1 MADLTS
7 PDAVLRA
14 IQEFDTLGRDQFLSR
29 YGFSKARNCFL
40 VHNGHAYDSKAIVG
54 AAHGYQHPQL
64 GPMCTAGFS
73 GGDATVRPRLEV
85 LGFIVVVTEP
95 TFGPVR
101 PLKLFHDYS
110 RVRVHA
116 YFRRERRLYGGVCTW
131 GLAGNPA
138 LNRNLATSC
147 CLSLSAERKPTRDCC
162 FVALSGHELGYL
174 ERILVLEASS
184 RSAESV
190 TPVPDFFGS
199 DIGAPRQRNLIHA
212 SDEGLERWGV
222 CGDGKRGDHCER
234 KGALR
239 LDRPRRDPVCP
250 TGGWAILYRRV

>member
-1 MADLTS
+1 MLSSERSRSSTHSAGTS
-7 PDAVLRA
+7 SSP
-14 IQEFDTLGRDQFLSR
+14 E

-73 GGDATVRPRLEV
+73 GGDATVRPRLEA

-110 RVRVHA
+110 RREVHDIFA
-116 YFRRERRLYGGVCTW
+116 ESDGFTAGAGTW
-131 GLAGNPA
+131 GLAGIIEQEPGDVVLFVTFGRA
-138 LNRNLATSC
+138 QADPRLLLRRAEWSRARISRNGS
-147 CLSLSAERKPTRDCC
+147 
-162 FVALSGHELGYL
+162 
-174 ERILVLEASS
+174 VLEASS

-190 TPVPDFFGS
+190 TRVDFL
-199 DIGAPRQRNLIHA
+199 RQ
-212 SDEGLERWGV
+212 
-222 CGDGKRGDHCER
+222 
-234 KGALR
+234 
-239 LDRPRRDPVCP
+239 
-250 TGGWAILYRRV
+250 